1 MDLYSVIGF
10 CNKDGD
16 NSLKQ
21 NDVESNNLDNIFKS
35 YKLSEEES
43 SKIQD
48 SIHIGFTIDYIPYWK
63 YFNIQDDVYLN
74 YW

>member
-48 SIHIGFTIDYIPYWK
+48 SIHIGFT
-63 YFNIQDDVYLN
+63 
-74 YW
+74 

>member
-21 NDVESNNLDNIFKS
+21 NDVESNNLDNILKS

-63 YFNIQDDVYLN
+63 YFNIQDDVCLN

>member
-1 MDLYSVIGF
+1 MDLYSVIKF
-10 CNKDGD
+10 HNKDGD

-63 YFNIQDDVYLN
+63 YFNIQDDVCLN

>member
-1 MDLYSVIGF
+1 MDLYSVIKF
-10 CNKDGD
+10 HNKDGD

-48 SIHIGFTIDYIPYWK
+48 TIHIGSTIDYIQYWK
-63 YFNIQDDVYLN
+63 YFNIPDDLCLN

>member
-1 MDLYSVIGF
+1 MDLYSVIKF
-10 CNKDGD
+10 HNKEGD

-63 YFNIQDDVYLN
+63 YFNIQDDVCLN

>member
-1 MDLYSVIGF
+1 MDLYSVIELR
-10 CNKDGD
+10 NKDGD
-16 NSLKQ
+16 IYMQNSVTK
-21 NDVESNNLDNIFKS
+21 NLELDDIFEI

-48 SIHIGFTIDYIPYWK
+48 TIHIGSTIDYIQYWK
-63 YFNIQDDVYLN
+63 YFNIPDDVYLN

>member
-1 MDLYSVIGF
+1 MDLYSVIKF
-10 CNKDGD
+10 HNKDGD

-63 YFNIQDDVYLN
+63 YFNIPDDVCLN

>member
-1 MDLYSVIGF
+1 MDLYSVIELH
-10 CNKDGD
+10 NKDGD
-16 NSLKQ
+16 IYMQNSVTK
-21 NDVESNNLDNIFKS
+21 NLELDDIFEI

-48 SIHIGFTIDYIPYWK
+48 TIHIGSTIDYIQYWK
-63 YFNIQDDVYLN
+63 YFNIPDDVYLN